1 MTYHPKSDFLHVMIE
16 RGFMADCTDLQGLD
30 EAMIAGVVP
39 AYIGYDAT
47 AKSLHV
53 GHLLNIMM
61 LRWLQKTGHKP
72 ITLMGGGTTKVGD
85 PSGRD
90 TERSLITPTEIDAN
104 IAGLKGV
111 FAQLLT
117 FGEGPTDAL
126 MLDNAEWLDGLKYL
140 DFLRDIG
147 RHFSINRMLSFESV
161 KSRLDREQS
170 LSFLEFNYMILQAYD
185 FLELHRRYGC
195 RLQMGGSDQ
204 WGNIV
209 NGIDL
214 TRRVLDDEV
223 FGLTSPLLTTS
234 DGRKMGKSAG
244 GAVWLNADMLSP
256 YEFWQFWRNTTDAD
270 VGRFLKLYT
279 ELPVQDCER
288 LGTLG
293 GSEINSAKI
302 RLANE
307 VTTLVH
313 GREAAEAAEAT
324 AREVF
329 EKGGVGEDLPTLAL
343 SADEVGDGISVVQL
357 IVRSGLAKT
366 GKQAKRLIAD
376 HGARIDDEPLTDP
389 GLMLDAARIATT
401 VKLSAGRKRHALVT
415 LAG

>member
-1 MTYHPKSDFLHVMIE
+1 MTYQPKSDFLQVMVT
-16 RGFMADCTDLQGLD
+16 RGYLADCTDMEALD
-30 EAMIAGVVP
+30 KALCAGVVP

-47 AKSLHV
+47 AASLHV

-61 LRWLQKTGHKP
+61 LRWMQKTGHKP

-85 PSGRD
+85 PSFRSD
-90 TERSLITPTEIDAN
+90 ERPLLGPEQIDAN
-104 IAGLKGV
+104 IDGMGRV
-111 FAQLLT
+111 FARYLDYGDSAT
-117 FGEGPTDAL
+117 GAL
-126 MLDNAEWLDGLKYL
+126 MLNNAEWLDGLNYL
-140 DFLRDIG
+140 EFLRDIG
-147 RHFSINRMLSFESV
+147 RHFSVNRMLSFESV

-195 RLQMGGSDQ
+195 LLQMGGSDQ

-214 TRRVLDDEV
+214 TRRVADAQIY
-223 FGLTSPLLTTS
+223 GLTSPLLTTS

-244 GAVWLNADMLSP
+244 GAVWLNGDMLSP

-279 ELPVQDCER
+279 ELPVDECDR
-288 LGTLG
+288 LGALQ
-293 GSEINSAKI
+293 GSEINTGKI

-307 VTTLVH
+307 VTTLLH
-313 GREAAEAAEAT
+313 GPEAAAAAETT

-329 EKGGVGEDLPTLAL
+329 EKGGVGEDLPTLELTPAEL
-343 SADEVGDGISVVQL
+343 GDGISVVQL
-357 IVRSGLAKT
+357 IVRSGLTKT
-366 GKQAKRLIAD
+366 GKEAKRLIAD
-376 HGARIDDEPLTDP
+376 NGARIDDVPLSDA
-389 GLMLDAARIATT
+389 GLVLDAAALASP
-401 VKLSAGRKRHALVT
+401 VKLSAGRKRHALVV
-415 LAG
+415 LKG